1 VKIITKRNNVT
12 DILIYPVTVQGPGAA
27 AEISSAIDDINTDFP
42 ETDIIITGRGGGSA
56 EELWAFNEELVA
68 RSIYASKIP
77 VISAVGHETDFTIAD
92 FTADARGETPT
103 AAAIMAAPDTSE
115 IRETLDY
122 LMETLKE
129 SLMESLKYKEER
141 LKTLDLQVFRRSINE
156 RAEFFKYRADSL
168 IRSNSR
174 AFSSMIG
181 MMEERKENFM
191 RMLEDLNPKNIM
203 RKGYSVITDE
213 NGSIINSTGNLAKD
227 QQVTL
232 IMADGEADSLI
243 SEVRRNKK

>member
-1 VKIITKRNNVT
+1 
-12 DILIYPVTVQGPGAA
+12 
-27 AEISSAIDDINTDFP
+27 
-42 ETDIIITGRGGGSA
+42 
-56 EELWAFNEELVA
+56 
-68 RSIYASKIP
+68 
-77 VISAVGHETDFTIAD
+77 
-92 FTADARGETPT
+92 
-103 AAAIMAAPDTSE
+103 
-115 IRETLDY
+115 LDY

-203 RKGYSVITDE
+203 RKGYSVVTDE
-213 NGSIINSTGNLAKD
+213 NGIIINSTVDLAKD

-232 IMADGEADSLI
+232 IMSDGEADSLI